1 MFQFWFEKFISLVIP
16 FFVMGSLIILLFYAF
31 ATEAFVEPA
40 DQAPFVQEMVE
51 ANKKNTKEKNISLKV
66 AHRTDVEIKTY
77 LTKVASE
84 ALSFNKSNFK
94 ESIQNVRPYFT
105 EEGLKKYRNYLIS
118 SGIVEAVRTQDLQ
131 VGAYVEAPPLFL
143 NSSVIKGT
151 YKWLYE
157 MPMVVSLTRGNIVE
171 NADNIDNSEFTL
183 RLQITRVNED
193 EENPDGLK
201 IEDWN
206 VLAR

>member
-1 MFQFWFEKFISLVIP
+1 MFQFWFEKFISLVVP

-40 DQAPFVQEMVE
+40 DQAPFVKEMVE
-51 ANKKNTKEKNISLKV
+51 ANKKNTKEKNISLNV

-77 LTKVASE
+77 LTKVTSE
-84 ALSFNKSNFK
+84 ALTFNKSNFK
-94 ESIQNVRPYFT
+94 ESIQNIRPYFT
-105 EEGLKKYRNYLIS
+105 KEGLKKYRSYLIS
-118 SGIVEAVRTQDLQ
+118 SGIVEAVRTQDFQ
-131 VGAYVEAPPLFL
+131 VGAYVETPPLFL
-143 NSSVIKGT
+143 NSSVIKET